1 MVTKVTLLGVWVPF
15 VLRIVPGPGAES
27 AYSVHIH
34 PSTWSIIVV
43 MVTVGLAFISALVA
57 WSGTAALAAYAQRR
71 PGVAAIAWL
80 IAALGLTVG
89 LSAAVIG
96 ALFDFGGLTFRLL
109 QIGVSLIGPL
119 YMAWGALEYGIR
131 APGVR
136 FSARLALSAFTIVPL
151 VVFSMDRVSAQFG
164 SSFPAFAD
172 HYDLIPRVLANAV
185 LLVVLLFLVPAL
197 VMVAR
202 RDSDDRG
209 TDLTVLGL
217 IAVATLL
224 SVAVGRFGLGVM
236 GPLFMLGAVS
246 ALWGAGARAA
256 RSRRDEFDDGYED
269 DEPYD
274 DYDDHDDYGDYGDY
288 DYDYDGHDDH
298 DDHDDGPREED
309 EDHLKEP
316 ERRGPR
322 NTDPYDALYGG
333 PPPGSQGEK
342 MCGVITIYTLV
353 DNHET
358 AFDQISDA
366 VAAAVAEHEPDTL
379 LYACHTVPSA
389 PQQRIV
395 YAIYRNRRAKEKHE
409 HQPHTLEFVRR
420 TAGFVTAT
428 NVIELSLSGVTAKEE
443 LTRILLP
450 R

>member
-1 MVTKVTLLGVWVPF
+1 MPF
-15 VLRIVPGPGAES
+15 VLRIVPGSGVES

-71 PGVAAIAWL
+71 PSVAAIAWL

-185 LLVVLLFLVPAL
+185 LLVALLFLVPAL
-197 VMVAR
+197 IMVAR

-236 GPLFMLGAVS
+236 GPLLMLGAVS
-246 ALWGAGARAA
+246 ALWGAGALAE
-256 RSRRDEFDDGYED
+256 RSRHDEFDDGYED
-269 DEPYD
+269 D
-274 DYDDHDDYGDYGDY
+274 DYDDHDD
-288 DYDYDGHDDH
+288 
-298 DDHDDGPREED
+298 
-309 EDHLKEP
+309 
-316 ERRGPR
+316 
-322 NTDPYDALYGG
+322 
-333 PPPGSQGEK
+333 
-342 MCGVITIYTLV
+342 
-353 DNHET
+353 
-358 AFDQISDA
+358 
-366 VAAAVAEHEPDTL
+366 
-379 LYACHTVPSA
+379 
-389 PQQRIV
+389 
-395 YAIYRNRRAKEKHE
+395 
-409 HQPHTLEFVRR
+409 
-420 TAGFVTAT
+420 
-428 NVIELSLSGVTAKEE
+428 
-443 LTRILLP
+443 
-450 R
+450 